1 MGKLFGTDGIRGIAG
16 TELTCEIG
24 YRLGM
29 AVAEVLAD
37 TKKDSSHPRVIIGK
51 DTRHSGDMFEAAIS
65 SGLCKMGS
73 DAVILGVVPTP
84 AVAYLVK
91 KLRADA
97 GIMISAS
104 HNPSE
109 YNGLKVFSGEGYK
122 LSDEL
127 EEKIEEIIL
136 DENYPLVAAL
146 GENIGRITYCKGYAD
161 DYVDHVRSVLNSTNT
176 KQRKILFDL
185 SNGSASATA
194 ERIFANANGFIC
206 DFISDKPNG
215 SNINLNCGSTAIKA
229 LSEAVIGGEY
239 DMGIAFDGDADRC
252 LAVDECGTLIDGD
265 KIIAAFAVE
274 MKNAGQL
281 CGNTAVVTSLTN
293 FGFHVMAEKMGI
305 NVAITDVGDRYVL
318 EEMLKCGYKV
328 GGEQSG
334 HIILLDF
341 GTTGDGQVTAMN
353 ILNLLSKYPD
363 KKASEIFSH
372 MMPLPQ
378 VSLNVSVPNA
388 VKKQIAADEEIK
400 CYVDKRAKDLCGR
413 GRILLRPSGTE
424 ALVRI
429 MIEGEDQ
436 AMITEMARD
445 IAVKIEEKI

>member
-16 TELTCEIG
+16 TELSCETG

-29 AVAEVLAD
+29 AVAHVLTGD
-37 TKKDSSHPRVIIGK
+37 KDRVSRPRVIIGK
-51 DTRHSGDMFEAAIS
+51 DTRLSGDMFEAAIS
-65 SGLCKMGS
+65 AGLCKMGS

-84 AVAYLVK
+84 AVAYLVRK
-91 KLRADA
+91 YKADA

-109 YNGLKVFSGEGYK
+109 YNGLKVFSREGYK
-122 LSDEL
+122 LSDES
-127 EEKIEEIIL
+127 EAKIEEIIL
-136 DENYPLVAAL
+136 NENYPLTPASGAD
-146 GENIGRITYCKGYAD
+146 IGRITYCEGYAD
-161 DYVDHVRSVLNSTNT
+161 DYVHHVRSILNATEA

-194 ERIFANANGFIC
+194 EKIFANANGYIC
-206 DFISDKPNG
+206 DFISDKPDG
-215 SNINLNCGSTAIKA
+215 VNINLNCGSTAIKA
-229 LSEAVIGGEY
+229 LSEAVISGGY

-252 LAVDECGTLIDGD
+252 LAVDECGALIDGD
-265 KIIAAFAVE
+265 KIIAAFANE
-274 MKNAGQL
+274 MKETGKL
-281 CGNTAVVTSLTN
+281 DGNTAVVTSLTN
-293 FGFHVMAEKMGI
+293 FGFHVMAKEKGI

-318 EEMLKCGYKV
+318 EEMLRCGYKV

-334 HIILLDF
+334 HIILLDY

-353 ILNLLSKYPD
+353 ILNLLTKYPD

-372 MMPLPQ
+372 MIPLPQ
-378 VSLNVSVPNA
+378 ISLNVAVPNS
-388 VKKQIAADEEIK
+388 VKKQIADNPEIK
-400 CYVDKRAKDLCGR
+400 DYVNKRAKELSGR

-436 AMITEMARD
+436 AMITEMAKD
-445 IAVKIEEKI
+445 IAAKIEEKI